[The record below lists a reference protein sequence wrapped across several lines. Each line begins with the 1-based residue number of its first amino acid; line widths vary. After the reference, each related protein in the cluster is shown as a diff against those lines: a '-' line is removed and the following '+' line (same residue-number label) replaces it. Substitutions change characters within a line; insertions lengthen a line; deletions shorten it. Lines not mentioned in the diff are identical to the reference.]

1 MGSYSIGISGLNAA
15 QKALDTIGN
24 NVANAATPGYH
35 RQTINLTPA
44 YAKQVGSTLLGGG
57 VNFSNVTRQIDTFLE
72 QEILRQQS
80 VLEDVSKQTDM
91 LTTVQT
97 TFGDLSTGN
106 ASLGTAIDDFFNAMQ
121 SLSLSPS
128 DGSIDITAQSKV
140 LSNAEAMVNQFK
152 TLGQSLTEMENQ
164 IKLEAKNTVEQINT
178 LTGSIADLN
187 DKIQKIEVGGGQTNN
202 LCDQRDQCISD
213 LSKLV
218 GVETQTR
225 DSGIVDV
232 RIGGI
237 AVVAGTSAT
246 ELEIGLNGNNS
257 LGVSAA
263 GTGSYNTVVEGGSL
277 GGLLSL
283 GNSSIPEIHDGLDN
297 LANELIQKINQCH
310 VQGVGSDGS
319 FTELTGWS
327 MGNENLADFQPP
339 ITDGGRVYVR
349 ITDESTGTVSR
360 EYITVNKSDTLSD
373 IAAKFNAITGIDASV
388 ESSTLH
394 IGQSSSNYKFDF
406 LPAVLPEPTA
416 SNLTGTSPP
425 EVSVSGVYD
434 GTENQT
440 LHLTVAGTGSVGN
453 GGLQL
458 EAKNGDGEVIQTFN
472 IGTGYAAGDKLD
484 LGNGIKITLGTGD
497 LNDGN
502 TFDVDVFA
510 NTDTA
515 GLLSAVGLNTFF
527 LGNDASNIAVC
538 SDIADSPGRI
548 ATALG
553 PDMTDNTNVERLAG
567 LKDQQISG
575 LNSLTFGEFYN
586 QMVTDIGQNISTA
599 KMQEDSANA
608 MVQQLTNQQ
617 SDISGVDIN
626 DQAAQMLV
634 YQQMFQAMAKYL
646 TTVQSSLTSLMD
658 II

>member
-1 MGSYSIGISGLNAA
+1 MGSYSIGVSGLSAA

-24 NVANAATPGYH
+24 NVANATTPGYH

-44 YAKQVGSTLLGGG
+44 YAKQVGSALLGGG
-57 VNFSNVTRQIDTFLE
+57 VDFSNVTRQIDTFLE

-80 VLEDVSKQTDM
+80 MLEDVSKQTDM

-97 TFGDLSTGN
+97 TFGDLSTAN
-106 ASLGTAIDDFFNAMQ
+106 AGLGMAIDDFFNALQ
-121 SLSLSPS
+121 SLSLSS
-128 DGSIDITAQSKV
+128 GDGIAKSKV
-140 LSNAEAMVNQFK
+140 VSTADAMVNQFE
-152 TLGQSLTEMENQ
+152 TLGQSLTEMETQ

-178 LTGSIADLN
+178 LTKSIADLN
-187 DKIQKIEVGGGQTNN
+187 DKIQRIEISGGQANN

-213 LSKLV
+213 MSKLV
-218 GVETQTR
+218 GIETQTR
-225 DSGIVDV
+225 DFGVVDV

-237 AVVAGTSAT
+237 AVVAGTTAT
-246 ELEIGLNGNNS
+246 GLEIGPNENNS

-283 GNSSIPEIHDGLDN
+283 DNSSIPEIHDGLDN
-297 LANELIQKINQCH
+297 LANELIQKINQYQ

-327 MGNENLADFQPP
+327 MGSKNLAADFQPP

-349 ITDESTGTVSR
+349 VTDESTGTVSR
-360 EYITVNKSDTLSD
+360 EYITVYKSDTLSD
-373 IAAKFNAITGIDASV
+373 IAKKFDDITGIDASV
-388 ESSTLH
+388 ESSKLH
-394 IGQSSSNYKFDF
+394 IWQSSSNYKFDF

-425 EVSVSGVYD
+425 EVSVSGVYT
-434 GTENQT
+434 GTENPT
-440 LHLTVAGTGSVGN
+440 LHFTVVGTGSVSN
-453 GGLQL
+453 GELQL
-458 EAKNGDGEVIQTFN
+458 EAKNDAGEVIQKFN

-484 LGNGIKITLGTGD
+484 LGNGIKITLGNGD
-497 LNDGN
+497 LNDGD

-527 LGNDASNIAVC
+527 SGNDASNIAVC
-538 SDIADSPGRI
+538 SNIADSPGRI

-553 PDMTDNTNVERLAG
+553 PEMDNANVKRLAG
-567 LKDQQISG
+567 LADQKIS
-575 LNSLTFGEFYN
+575 SLKSMTFGDFYR

-599 KMQEDSANA
+599 QTRQDSATA
-608 MVQQLTNQQ
+608 MVQNLTNQQ

-646 TTVQSSLTSLMD
+646 NTVQSSLTSLME
-658 II
+658 IV

>member
-1 MGSYSIGISGLNAA
+1 MGSYSIAVSGLTAA

-24 NVANAATPGYH
+24 NIANATTPGYH

-44 YAKQVGSTLLGGG
+44 YAKQVGSILLGGG
-57 VNFSNVTRQIDTFLE
+57 VNFSNVTREIDNFLE

-80 VLEDVSKQTDM
+80 VLEDVSKQTDT

-97 TFGDLSTGN
+97 TFGDLSTAN
-106 ASLGTAIDDFFNAMQ
+106 AGLGTAMDDFFNAMQ
-121 SLSLSPS
+121 SLSLPS
-128 DGSIDITAQSKV
+128 GDITAKSKV
-140 LSNAEAMVNQFK
+140 VSTADAMVNQFK
-152 TLGQSLTEMENQ
+152 TLGQSLTEMETQ
-164 IKLEAKNTVEQINT
+164 IKLEAENTVEQINT
-178 LTGSIADLN
+178 LTKSIADLN
-187 DKIQKIEVGGGQTNN
+187 DKIEKIEVGGGQANN

-218 GVETQTR
+218 GIEVQTR
-225 DSGIVDV
+225 DFGAVDV
-232 RIGGI
+232 RVGGMAI
-237 AVVAGTSAT
+237 VAGTSAT
-246 ELEIGLNGNNS
+246 ELEIGLNKDNC
-257 LGVSAA
+257 LAVSVA
-263 GTGSYNTVVEGGSL
+263 GTGNYNTVVEGGSL

-283 GNSSIPEIHDGLDN
+283 ENSSIPEIHSSLDD

-327 MGNENLADFQPP
+327 MGSENLAADFQPP
-339 ITDGGRVYVR
+339 ITDGGKVYVR
-349 ITDESTGTVSR
+349 VTDESTGTVSR
-360 EYITVNKSDTLSD
+360 ECITINKSDTLSD
-373 IAAKFNAITGIDASV
+373 IAKKFDAITGIDASV

-394 IGQSSSNYKFDF
+394 IWQSSSNYKFDF

-425 EVSVSGVYD
+425 EVSVSGIYT

-440 LHLTVAGTGSVGN
+440 LHFTVVGTGSVSN

-458 EAKNGDGEVIQTFN
+458 EAKNGDGKVIQTFN

-484 LGNGIKITLGTGD
+484 LGNGIKITLGSGD
-497 LNDGN
+497 LNNGD

-527 LGNDASNIAVC
+527 SGNSASNIAVC
-538 SDIADSPGRI
+538 SYIADSPSRI

-553 PDMTDNTNVERLAG
+553 PEMTDNANVKRLAG

-575 LNSLTFGEFYN
+575 LKSMTFGDFYR
-586 QMVTDIGQNISTA
+586 QMVTDIGQNISIAQTR
-599 KMQEDSANA
+599 QDSATA
-608 MVQQLTNQQ
+608 MMQNLTNQQ
-617 SDISGVDIN
+617 SNISGVDIN

-646 TTVQSSLTSLMD
+646 NTVQSSLTSLME
-658 II
+658 III